1 MGYAYRV
8 IHNPSPATEI
18 ERGAQNRGLDFPNE
32 KITMGIAHLGE
43 CSKEVLDERSVR
55 GMREVRCAIVL

>member
-1 MGYAYRV
+1 MGYAYCV

-18 ERGAQNRGLDFPNE
+18 ERGAQNRGLDFPTE

-43 CSKEVLDERSVR
+43 CSKEVLDEWFARSV
-55 GMREVRCAIVL
+55 REVRCAIVL

>member
-18 ERGAQNRGLDFPNE
+18 ERGAQNRGLDFPTE

-43 CSKEVLDERSVR
+43 
-55 GMREVRCAIVL
+55 